1 MDQKK
6 EIVIKILERLQWYRD
21 MAADLLVI
29 VESSYCTDET
39 LDSLINIMDK
49 SMKTVKKWNEKKI
62 MEKSLLKIQ
71 HIRQME
77 KNEKMSDEDLD
88 ALLADIN

>member
-29 VESSYCTDET
+29 VESSYCTDEI

-77 KNEKMSDEDLD
+77 KNERMSDEDLD